1 MRGEGRG
8 GEEERKAMSSVRS
21 TRMRL
26 TLLLVFLLAL
36 AQVSSCAPG
45 SWPARPPTRTHPW
58 P

>member
-1 MRGEGRG
+1 
-8 GEEERKAMSSVRS
+8 MSSVRS

-36 AQVSSCAPG
+36 ALALAQASSCSPG
-45 SWPARPPTRTHPW
+45 SWPARPLTRSPPW

>member
-1 MRGEGRG
+1 
-8 GEEERKAMSSVRS
+8 MSSVRS

-36 AQVSSCAPG
+36 AKASSSSPG
-45 SWPARPPTRTHPW
+45 SWPARPPKRTPPW